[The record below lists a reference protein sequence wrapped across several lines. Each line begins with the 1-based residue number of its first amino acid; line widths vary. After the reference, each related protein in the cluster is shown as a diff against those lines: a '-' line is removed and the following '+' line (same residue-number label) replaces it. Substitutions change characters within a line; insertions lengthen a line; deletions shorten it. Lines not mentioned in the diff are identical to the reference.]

1 MTIMDLA
8 AFGSSPVGDLVPIA
22 GRDARFD
29 RDYSHSAFVPHP
41 LPARV
46 DLSPETLVVMSEADR
61 ALGHIN
67 ARVQFLPNP
76 TLLVRPVLATEAKA
90 TSAIEGTYATLDE
103 ILTAEYIDGPVSR
116 EVREV
121 RNYIAAALQALN
133 LIGTLPISRRLIE
146 PLHAILVRGTR
157 GDGYDA
163 GSIRQRQVFVG
174 EEDAPVEEARF
185 VPAPPGPLLETGFSE
200 WERWVNNDALAIP
213 LLARVAMAHYQFET
227 LHPFSDGNGRLGR
240 LIITLQLIAAGELTH
255 PVLNLSAWFEPR
267 KTEYI
272 DALRDVSLTGD
283 FDTWIRVFCTAVKQR
298 ADAAVLTVNRL
309 FEYRD
314 QVVMKAVSAGN
325 RRIGVEI
332 GDFLIGHPV
341 FSINEL
347 HHAVGVAI
355 NTAARRV
362 SELEELGIVR
372 EVTGAS
378 YGRLYFAAEV
388 ARLLENPK

>member
-1 MTIMDLA
+1 MDLE
-8 AFGSSPVGDLVPIA
+8 AFGASPVGSLVPIA
-22 GRDARFD
+22 GHDARFD
-29 RDYSHSAFVPHP
+29 RHYNYSAFVPAP
-41 LPARV
+41 LPAAV
-46 DLSPETLVVMSEADR
+46 SLSPETLVVMSEADR

-76 TLLVRPVLATEAKA
+76 ALLVRPVLATEAKA

-103 ILTAEYIDGPVSR
+103 ILTAEYVDGNTSR

-121 RNYIAAALQALN
+121 RNYIEAALRALS
-133 LIGTLPISRRLIE
+133 LIDDLPISRRLIE
-146 PLHAILVRGTR
+146 PLHAILIRGTR

-185 VPAPPGPLLETGFSE
+185 VPAPPGRILELGFSD
-200 WERWVNNDALAIP
+200 WERWINDDGVRIP

-267 KTEYI
+267 KAEYI
-272 DALRDVSLTGD
+272 DALRDVSISGD
-283 FDTWIRVFCTAVKQR
+283 FDRWIRVFCIAVKER
-298 ADAAVLTVNRL
+298 ADAAVATVNRL

-314 QVVMKAVSAGN
+314 DLVARATAAGY

-332 GDFLIGHPV
+332 GDFLLGQPV
-341 FSINEL
+341 FSVNEL
-347 HHAVGVAI
+347 HNGIGVAI
-355 NTAARRV
+355 NTAARRIA
-362 SELEELGIVR
+362 ELEELGVVR
-372 EVTGAS
+372 EVTGSS
-378 YGRLYFAAEV
+378 YGRLYFASHV
-388 ARLLENPK
+388 ARLLEAPH

>member
-1 MTIMDLA
+1 MKFMDLE
-8 AFGSSPVGDLVPIA
+8 AFGLSPIGDLVAIA
-22 GRDARFD
+22 GHDARFD
-29 RDYSHSAFVPHP
+29 RPYRHSAFVPHP
-41 LPARV
+41 LPTSV
-46 DLSPETLVVMSEADR
+46 TLSPETLIVMSEADR

-76 TLLVRPVLATEAKA
+76 SLLVRPALATEAKA

-103 ILTAEYIDGPVSR
+103 ILAAEYVDGPLSR

-121 RNYIAAALQALN
+121 RNYIEAALQALS
-133 LIGTLPISRRLIE
+133 LIDTLPISRRLIE

-163 GSIRQRQVFVG
+163 GSIRQKQVFVG
-174 EEDAPVEEARF
+174 EENAPVEDARF
-185 VPAPPGPLLETGFSE
+185 VPAPPGEILNTGFSD
-200 WERWVNNDALAIP
+200 WERWVNDENVVIP

-267 KTEYI
+267 KAEYI

-283 FDTWIRVFCTAVKQR
+283 FDTWIRVFCVAVKER
-298 ADAAVLTVNRL
+298 ADAAVVTVNRL

-314 QVVMKAVSAGN
+314 SVVARAAEAGH
-325 RRIGVEI
+325 RRIGIEVA
-332 GDFLIGHPV
+332 DFLIGRPV

-347 HHAVGVAI
+347 HRGVGIAI
-355 NTAARRV
+355 NTATRRV
-362 SELEELGIVR
+362 AELEALGVIR
-372 EVTGAS
+372 EVTGGS
-378 YGRLYFAAEV
+378 YGRLYFATEV
-388 ARLLENPK
+388 ARLLENPQ